1 MRKEIETHCDYI
13 LVVKFGDPYS
23 NEEQRTAFG
32 PFPSREDAE
41 SFRQQYYYNQ
51 LVIAEITPLNA
62 VFPDS
67 VTASDI
73 DFTPDQS
80 DKVVSIHKNKIDIVF
95 TPEDEKH

>member
-1 MRKEIETHCDYI
+1 MRKKVEIHCDYI
-13 LVVKFGDPYS
+13 LVVKYGDPYS

-51 LVIAEITPLNA
+51 LVIAEITPINA

-80 DKVVSIHKNKIDIVF
+80 DKVVSIHKNKIDIIF
-95 TPEDEKH
+95 TPDDETH

>member
-1 MRKEIETHCDYI
+1 MRKKVEIHCDYI
-13 LVVKFGDPYS
+13 LVVKYGDPYS
-23 NEEQRTAFG
+23 NAEQSTAFG
-32 PFPSREDAE
+32 PFPSFKDAD

-51 LVIAEITPLNA
+51 LVIAEITPINA

-80 DKVVSIHKNKIDIVF
+80 DKVVSIHKNKIDIIF
-95 TPEDEKH
+95 TPEDETH

>member
-1 MRKEIETHCDYI
+1 MRKEIETNSDFV
-13 LVVKFGDPYS
+13 LVIKFGDPYS
-23 NEEQRTAFG
+23 NAEQSTAFG
-32 PFPSREDAE
+32 PFPSVKDAD

-51 LVIAEITPLNA
+51 LVIAEIIPLNA

-80 DKVVSIHKNKIDIVF
+80 DKVVSIHKNKIDMIF
-95 TPEDEKH
+95 TPEDETH

>member
-1 MRKEIETHCDYI
+1 MRKKVEIHCDYI
-13 LVVKFGDPYS
+13 LVVKYGDPYS
-23 NEEQRTAFG
+23 NEEERTAFG

-51 LVIAEITPLNA
+51 LVIAEITPINA

-95 TPEDEKH
+95 TPEDETH

>member
-1 MRKEIETHCDYI
+1 MWKKVEIHCDYI
-13 LVVKFGDPYS
+13 LVVKYGDPYS
-23 NEEQRTAFG
+23 DEEQRTAFG

-51 LVIAEITPLNA
+51 LVIAEITPINA

-80 DKVVSIHKNKIDIVF
+80 DKVVGIHKNKIDIVF

>member
-1 MRKEIETHCDYI
+1 MKKKVEIYCDYI
-13 LVVKFGDPYS
+13 LVVKYGDPYS
-23 NEEQRTAFG
+23 NEEERTAFG

-51 LVIAEITPLNA
+51 LVIAEITPINA

-80 DKVVSIHKNKIDIVF
+80 DKVVSIHKNKIDIIF
-95 TPEDEKH
+95 TPEDETH

>member
-1 MRKEIETHCDYI
+1 MRKEIETNSDFV
-13 LVVKFGDPYS
+13 LVIKFGDPYS
-23 NEEQRTAFG
+23 NAEQSTAFG
-32 PFPSREDAE
+32 PFPSVKDAD

-51 LVIAEITPLNA
+51 LVIAEIIPLNA

-80 DKVVSIHKNKIDIVF
+80 DKVVSIHKNKIDIIF
-95 TPEDEKH
+95 TPEDETH

>member
-1 MRKEIETHCDYI
+1 MRKKVEIHCDYI
-13 LVVKFGDPYS
+13 LVVKYGDPYS
-23 NEEQRTAFG
+23 NEEER

-51 LVIAEITPLNA
+51 LVIAEITPINA

-95 TPEDEKH
+95 TPEDETH

>member
-1 MRKEIETHCDYI
+1 MRKKVEIHCDYI
-13 LVVKFGDPYS
+13 LVVKYGDPYS

-51 LVIAEITPLNA
+51 LVIVEITPINA

-80 DKVVSIHKNKIDIVF
+80 DKVVSIHKNKIDIIF
-95 TPEDEKH
+95 TPEDETH

>member
-1 MRKEIETHCDYI
+1 MRKKVEIHCDYI
-13 LVVKFGDPYS
+13 LVVKYGDPYS
-23 NEEQRTAFG
+23 NEEERTAFG

-51 LVIAEITPLNA
+51 LVIAEITPINA

-80 DKVVSIHKNKIDIVF
+80 DKVVSIHKNKIDIIF
-95 TPEDEKH
+95 TPEDETH